1 MPLRIVVINDNQTIL
16 RLFSEILEGEGYEVF
31 LYAYG
36 SPDLDEIKQLKPDLI
51 ILDYIVGNEAPGW
64 QVLQA
69 FKMQRETATIPIIIC
84 TAWIKYVQEI
94 EGSLNAKGVTIVTKP
109 FEVDDLL
116 HAVQA
121 AIRMNRHVVT
131 VAVETEADPKADKGK
146 AKRDN

>member
-1 MPLRIVVINDNQTIL
+1 MSLRIVVINDNQTIL
-16 RLFSEILEGEGYEVF
+16 RLFREILEGEGYEVF

-51 ILDYIVGNEAPGW
+51 ILDYIVGNEGPGW
-64 QVLQA
+64 QVLQV
-69 FKMQRETATIPIIIC
+69 FKMQPETATIPIIIC
-84 TAWIKYVQEI
+84 TVWIRYVQEI

-121 AIRMNRHVVT
+121 ALRMNRHIPT
-131 VAVETEADPKADKGK
+131 VAVEADPKADKGK
-146 AKRDN
+146 AKRDS

>member
-1 MPLRIVVINDNQTIL
+1 VSLRIVVINDNQTIL
-16 RLFSEILEGEGYEVF
+16 RLFREILEGDGYEVF
-31 LYAYG
+31 LYSYG

-121 AIRMNRHVVT
+121 ALRMNQHVAT
-131 VAVETEADPKADKGK
+131 VAVEAASDPKADKGK
-146 AKRDN
+146 VKRDN